1 MNVTT
6 QIIVDRRGVT
16 VLWLALGLAAVGLAV
31 VIGLANVAGEVVAVP
46 IIAPKP
52 AAVELERFAVTHG
65 VYPATQ
71 AALPACTR
79 STVTGERD
87 AVRRGSYPTGLG
99 AIESCA
105 LLAANA
111 RELDAIRRV
120 WPAPADA
127 ADASWSIDWNNFH
140 GRP

>member
-16 VLWLALGLAAVGLAV
+16 VLWLALGLAAVGLGV
-31 VIGLANVAGEVVAVP
+31 VIGLANVAGEAVPVP

-52 AAVELERFAVTHG
+52 AAIESERFAVTHG
-65 VYPATQ
+65 VYPAAP

-87 AVRRGSYPTGLG
+87 AVRRGIHPTGLA

-105 LLAANA
+105 LQAVNA

-120 WPAPADA
+120 RPAPADA
-127 ADASWSIDWNNFH
+127 ADASWSTDWKNFH

>member
-16 VLWLALGLAAVGLAV
+16 VLWLALGLAAVGLGL
-31 VIGLANVAGEVVAVP
+31 VIGLANVPGEAASVP
-46 IIAPKP
+46 NTAPKP
-52 AAVELERFAVTHG
+52 AAIESERFAVAHG
-65 VYPATQ
+65 VYPAAP
-71 AALPACTR
+71 AALPTCGR

-87 AVRRGSYPTGLG
+87 AVRRGAYPTGLA

-105 LLAANA
+105 LQAANA

-120 WPAPADA
+120 WPAPPDA
-127 ADASWSIDWNNFH
+127 ADASWSIDWKNFH